1 MRITD
6 VRKRRG
12 KLYLLFLDGE
22 EAMTVDAL
30 TFDES
35 PYRMGGSITDEELYA
50 LLEESRRRRAR
61 EKALYLLSLRDY
73 GRAELEKKL
82 RDEAGEDA
90 AAEAAGRME
99 ELGLLDDRRYAA
111 RLAGDCVGRRCFPRR
126 RAVQELTGRGIA
138 RDLAEEAVDE
148 ALQEAEKDDRLL
160 ALELL
165 RKKYYNRL
173 CDEDARRKTMA
184 ALARYGF
191 GYEAARFAVE
201 TALTEKQD
209 EDEGGR

>member
-6 VRKRRG
+6 VQKRRG

-35 PYRMGGSITDEELYA
+35 PYRMGGTITDEELHA
-50 LLEESRRRRAR
+50 LLEDSRRRRAK
-61 EKALYLLSLRDY
+61 EKAFYLLSLRDY

-82 RDEAGEDA
+82 RDEAGEEA

-126 RAVQELTGRGIA
+126 RAVQELTGRGID
-138 RDLAEEAVDE
+138 RDLAEDAVDE
-148 ALQEAEKDDRLL
+148 ALEAAEKDDRLL

-165 RKKYYNRL
+165 RKKYYNKL
-173 CDEDARRKTMA
+173 YDENARRKTMA

-191 GYEAARFAVE
+191 SYDAARFAVE
-201 TALTEKQD
+201 AALSER
-209 EDEGGR
+209 EDEGEGGR